1 MSDRAAGSLRIRSR
15 PGRSARLALGA
26 AVMVSVLVAMNGVA
40 AAGSGKTSGFP
51 FSGDLDGALAQSLAD
66 GRPLFVMFVAAWCP
80 ICSEMRREALTDP
93 SLMAHAGAMRW
104 VMIDI
109 DRDLT
114 TARAWGVEAVP
125 SIVFMNAAGE
135 PRWGMPAA

>member
-1 MSDRAAGSLRIRSR
+1 L
-15 PGRSARLALGA
+15 
-26 AVMVSVLVAMNGVA
+26 
-40 AAGSGKTSGFP
+40 P